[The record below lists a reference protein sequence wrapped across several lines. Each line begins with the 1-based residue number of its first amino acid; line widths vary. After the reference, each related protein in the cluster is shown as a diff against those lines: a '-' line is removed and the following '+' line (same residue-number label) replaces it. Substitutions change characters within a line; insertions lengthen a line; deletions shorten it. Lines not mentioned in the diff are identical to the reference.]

1 MPFRGRIA
9 YPSYVDKTLFGNP
22 HEFVVKRAA
31 TMPAG
36 LKDQVVISS
45 EELQTMAYRSRL
57 GPAEASEKQVDRDR
71 LHHLSN
77 DRKAKWP
84 NTIEANRERKEKLR
98 LEKMDAEERL
108 RLEID
113 RRRRRCRR
121 RSAGWPS
128 SAPTRCSTTRPT
140 GSSRCTRS

>member
-1 MPFRGRIA
+1 
-9 YPSYVDKTLFGNP
+9 
-22 HEFVVKRAA
+22 
-31 TMPAG
+31 
-36 LKDQVVISS
+36 
-45 EELQTMAYRSRL
+45 MAYRSRL

-113 RRRRRCRR
+113 KEEAALQEEKRRLAIER
-121 RSAGWPS
+121 ANKML
-128 SAPTRCSTTRPT
+128 
-140 GSSRCTRS
+140 